1 MGMYSAGEVIFSSL
15 LYRLVPKP
23 EKFQHLASFSRA
35 MRLLGQG
42 SSALLAQLLLY
53 LGVEVRVLFYIG
65 FVALTCAWLLSIFL
79 HFDWRRDV
87 AWAKEASEVAAEE
100 SVVVVGR
107 FSLGLRE
114 SLTLY
119 RMMEVQ
125 QFSLF
130 LLVSNAIHP
139 LVLTYTQSLFADLQP
154 SIVPYNAYLLSLATM
169 LSCGCA
175 VLPVLFL
182 QKERLA
188 RAQKVLLFTPGFCAV
203 LLALMSNYG
212 SFLGETVWPSYVAL
226 VLYQCVFEASLVI
239 ASAALATHLC
249 ITNLRQYGV
258 LFCLA
263 YSAAVGLQALIQYAL
278 QQSSLP
284 LRLYFIVLGASYL
297 ALPLLLLGV
306 WCLHQCSRGG
316 RASSTITKK

>member
-1 MGMYSAGEVIFSSL
+1 MYSAGEVIFSSL

-23 EKFQHLASFSRA
+23 EKFQHMASFSRA

-65 FVALTCAWLLSIFL
+65 FAALTSAWLLSMFL
-79 HFDWRRDV
+79 NFDWRKDE
-87 AWAKEASEVAAEE
+87 AWAREAREMAAEE
-100 SVVVVGR
+100 SVVVVGGS

-119 RMMEVQ
+119 RMLEVQ

-175 VLPVLFL
+175 VLPVLVRIPF
-182 QKERLA
+182 
-188 RAQKVLLFTPGFCAV
+188 FF
-203 LLALMSNYG
+203 
-212 SFLGETVWPSYVAL
+212 
-226 VLYQCVFEASLVI
+226 
-239 ASAALATHLC
+239 
-249 ITNLRQYGV
+249 V
-258 LFCLA
+258 LF
-263 YSAAVGLQALIQYAL
+263 
-278 QQSSLP
+278 
-284 LRLYFIVLGASYL
+284 F
-297 ALPLLLLGV
+297 
-306 WCLHQCSRGG
+306 
-316 RASSTITKK
+316 